1 MTYEEKRKH
10 FQTCKQKGD
19 VMAVV
24 NLCEDIASYATI
36 IKALNTSGKY
46 KSKKE
51 QQVIDV
57 AYLYTK
63 NRSNQLHHADI
74 WTKSIWAIWI

>member
-1 MTYEEKRKH
+1 MTYEEKRNH

-24 NLCEDIASYATI
+24 KFCEEIASYATI
-36 IKALNTSGKY
+36 IKALNTPGKY

-51 QQVIDV
+51 QQVIDI

-63 NRSNQLHHADI
+63 KREGR
-74 WTKSIWAIWI
+74 AIHDHSVLEA

>member
-1 MTYEEKRKH
+1 MTYEDKRNH

-24 NLCEDIASYATI
+24 KFCEEIASYATI
-36 IKALNTSGKY
+36 IKALNTPGKY

-51 QQVIDV
+51 QQVIDI

-63 NRSNQLHHADI
+63 KRANQLHHADI
-74 WTKSIWAIWI
+74 

>member
-1 MTYEEKRKH
+1 MTYEEKRNH

-24 NLCEDIASYATI
+24 KFCEDIASYATI
-36 IKALNTSGKY
+36 IKALNTPGKY

-51 QQVIDV
+51 QQIIDV
-57 AYLYTK
+57 AYQFV
-63 NRSNQLHHADI
+63 NSRARGVIHDH
-74 WTKSIWAIWI
+74 SILEA